1 MRKIVAD
8 TLWCFLSNL
17 QFGNHVKKFES
28 WPVKL
33 YSPKFNLRQQEKYWS
48 RATFLTGDGIK
59 YSQKL
64 KLYQTVKSK
73 K

>member
-33 YSPKFNLRQQEKYWS
+33 YSPKFNLRQQEKY
-48 RATFLTGDGIK
+48 
-59 YSQKL
+59 
-64 KLYQTVKSK
+64 
-73 K
+73 